1 MLSSQA
7 WTGGVSVAGEWA
19 SWLGFEAEGR
29 RTVRANGQKELR
41 HGLELVNAAAQ
52 QRAACFEKYEAAALR
67 DGADQVRDSGMLKR
81 LASADP
87 ENGRGTDK
95 EAANS
100 FMRYGMRG
108 TGVQNLCGVDKI
120 D

>member
-1 MLSSQA
+1 M
-7 WTGGVSVAGEWA
+7 
-19 SWLGFEAEGR
+19 
-29 RTVRANGQKELR
+29 NGQKKLR

-81 LASADP
+81 LASTDP